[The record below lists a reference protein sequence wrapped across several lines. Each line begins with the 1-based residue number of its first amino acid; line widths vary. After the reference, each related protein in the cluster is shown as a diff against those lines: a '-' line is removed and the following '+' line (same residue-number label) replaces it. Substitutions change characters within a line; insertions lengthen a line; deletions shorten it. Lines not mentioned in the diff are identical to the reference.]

1 MFLMKLSHCSGSSRR
16 ASEPDGSE
24 MVRRD
29 CCGDK
34 AQDLTTGVGGYC
46 RVKAI
51 ARGAEEVKEWKRP
64 GCWAVSLSFLDS
76 VIQQIFLVCFMCQAL
91 Y

>member
-29 CCGDK
+29 CGGDK
-34 AQDLTTGVGGYC
+34 APDLVMGVGG
-46 RVKAI
+46 
-51 ARGAEEVKEWKRP
+51 
-64 GCWAVSLSFLDS
+64 LL
-76 VIQQIFLVCFMCQAL
+76 
-91 Y
+91 